1 MRGLLLTLEGI
12 EGSGKSTQAA
22 ALAKDLES
30 AGVPVLLTREPGGV
44 PVAEALRKIVLSPE
58 SGSIQPL
65 TEVLLFIG
73 ARAEH
78 VAQKIRPALEAGQ
91 VVICDR
97 FTDATLAYQGGGRSV
112 PDDLIRRLNALATG
126 GIKPDRTYLLDVE
139 VSLGTDRTQ
148 RRSGAGGKDRIER
161 SGSEFFEAVRR
172 RYLELAA
179 EEAERFLRLRGN
191 ESVADVARLIREDAW
206 HLIRSRGIP
215 LRGDPNPRN
224 PK

>member
-1 MRGLLLTLEGI
+1 
-12 EGSGKSTQAA
+12 
-22 ALAKDLES
+22 
-30 AGVPVLLTREPGGV
+30 
-44 PVAEALRKIVLSPE
+44 
-58 SGSIQPL
+58 
-65 TEVLLFIG
+65 VLLFIG

-78 VAQKIRPALEAGQ
+78 VAQQIRPALEAGQ

-126 GIKPDRTYLLDVE
+126 GIQPDRTYLLDVE

-148 RRSGAGGKDRIER
+148 RRSGADGKDRIER

-179 EEAERFLRLRGN
+179 GETERFLRLRGN

-215 LRGDPNPRN
+215 LRGVPNPRN

>member
-22 ALAKDLES
+22 ALAKDLDS
-30 AGVPVLLTREPGGV
+30 AGVSVLLTREPGGV

-58 SGSIQPL
+58 SGPIQPL

-78 VAQKIRPALEAGQ
+78 VAQQIRPALEAGQ

-126 GIKPDRTYLLDVE
+126 GITPDRTYLLDVE
-139 VSLGTDRTQ
+139 VPLGTDRTQ
-148 RRSGAGGKDRIER
+148 RRSGADGKDRIER

-179 EEAERFLRLRGN
+179 EETERFLRLRGN

-215 LRGDPNPRN
+215 LRGVPNPRN

>member
-44 PVAEALRKIVLSPE
+44 PVAEALREVVLSPE

-126 GIKPDRTYLLDVE
+126 GITPDRTYLLDVE

-148 RRSGAGGKDRIER
+148 RRNGAGGKDRIER
-161 SGSEFFEAVRR
+161 SDSEFFEAVRR

-179 EEAERFLRLRGN
+179 EEPERFLRLRGN

-215 LRGDPNPRN
+215 LRGVPNPRN

>member
-44 PVAEALRKIVLSPE
+44 PVAEALREIVLSPE

-179 EEAERFLRLRGN
+179 GETERFLRLRGN

-215 LRGDPNPRN
+215 LRGVPNPRN